1 MNKYE
6 IFLIEESVLIDDLV
20 KLCYQKS
27 LIKNASLFDEI
38 GLSSIGS
45 SIVNHFKSAFHYG
58 EEDVPGG
65 FLIKVLNVI
74 SPSLLFRIS
83 PFLGGIYLLATSMF
97 DVDLIDI
104 IKSIIKKFSSKIEN
118 KEQIEPSEIQQMM
131 SSSDVTAYKKDIS
144 ELIKLA
150 YKDQSLI
157 KTAKR
162 GFGDSEKFDF
172 PWMATD
178 RKLGLMQRLFGKIS
192 KLKGR
197 RLILGIAMWFVKN
210 LFLGL
215 GLLAVG
221 GAAAKF
227 LGVKKEENNQ
237 EQQEV
242 KQDVEQQPAQNN
254 VQHSQPLPKQNK
266 QAWMVPLVGN
276 KTVEDTLRIWALD
289 LYPELNKNPEIDS
302 IIFRSNKF
310 RELVRHLKSDY
321 KKISSRFLIMP
332 DEFETRKQVVDK
344 FIEDVKKDVK

>member
-1 MNKYE
+1 MNKEE

-20 KLCYQKS
+20 KLCYQQS

-45 SIVNHFKSAFHYG
+45 SIINHFKSAFHYG

-65 FLIKVLNVI
+65 FLVKVLNAI

-83 PFLGGIYLLATSMF
+83 PFLGGIYFLATSMLG
-97 DVDLIDI
+97 VDLIDI

-131 SSSDVTAYKKDIS
+131 SSSDVRAYKKDIS

-150 YKDQSLI
+150 YKEQSLI
-157 KTAKR
+157 KSAKKSYR
-162 GFGDSEKFDF
+162 GYGDSEKFDF

-178 RKLGLMQRLFGKIS
+178 RKLGLMQRLFGNIS

-197 RLILGIAMWFVKN
+197 RLIFGIAMWFVKN

-227 LGVKKEENNQ
+227 LGVKKQ
-237 EQQEV
+237 EQTPQE
-242 KQDVEQQPAQNN
+242 PAQEHKQEPIK
-254 VQHSQPLPKQNK
+254 QHYQQTVKPTKQE
-266 QAWMVPLVGN
+266 AWMVPLVGN
-276 KTVEDTLRIWALD
+276 KTIEDTLRIWTLD
-289 LYPELNKNPEIDS
+289 LYPELDKNPEIDS
-302 IIFRSNKF
+302 IIFKSNKF
-310 RELVRHLKSDY
+310 RELVRYLKSDY

-332 DEFETRKQVVDK
+332 DEFRTRKQVVDK
-344 FIEDVKKDVK
+344 FIDDIKRDAK